1 MFCFCRYMRS
11 NEIIIDGYELHH
23 IRQKGNSTLKILTRA
38 EHRQGDNHKIWHYVN
53 NVTENLSS
61 QAGWSTTKEEFWINI
76 VELLGK

>member
-1 MFCFCRYMRS
+1 M
-11 NEIIIDGYELHH
+11 
-23 IRQKGNSTLKILTRA
+23 KILTRA